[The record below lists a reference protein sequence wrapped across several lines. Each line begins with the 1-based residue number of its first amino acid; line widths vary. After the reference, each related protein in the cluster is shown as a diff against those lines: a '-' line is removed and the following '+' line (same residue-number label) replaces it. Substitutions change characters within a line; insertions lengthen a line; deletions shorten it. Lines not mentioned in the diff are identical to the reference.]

1 MRTLLVIPLD
11 RADEVPIARYNV
23 QAAHARRGAWLLLDL
38 RSATDLSEQQDELVD
53 EFRAT
58 AEGND
63 QEFAVLGAPA
73 AGGEGVRHYAD
84 LAEAMRGLAP
94 EDLLPYEVELVLPS
108 RLEDLPAVR
117 SFLAETASRLHPQA
131 ADFQLAMLVDEICQN
146 AIQNSPSNKSHYEV
160 LFRTDAERVRLEV
173 TNQAAES
180 FPPERI
186 MQRRLDSFDDSGD
199 YLGDRGRGLFLIAR
213 LADEMDIRAAGE
225 ERITVSVTKKVTA
238 AD

>member
-11 RADEVPIARYNV
+11 RADEVPIVRYAV

-38 RSATDLSEQQDELVD
+38 RRVPELGDQSDDLLE

-58 AEGND
+58 AEGNG
-63 QEFAVLGAPA
+63 QHFAVLGAA
-73 AGGEGVRHYAD
+73 EGHEGEVRGFQD

-94 EDLLPYEVELVLPS
+94 EAKLPYEVELVLPS
-108 RLEDLPAVR
+108 RIDDLPAVR
-117 SFLAETASRLHPQA
+117 TFLAETASGLHPGA
-131 ADFQLAMLVDEICQN
+131 GDFHLAMLLDEICQN

-160 LFRTDAERVRLEV
+160 LFRTDAEQVRLEV

-225 ERITVSVTKKVTA
+225 ERITVSVTKRVPA

>member
-1 MRTLLVIPLD
+1 MKTLLIIPLD

-23 QAAHARRGAWLLLDL
+23 QAAHARKGAWLLLDM
-38 RSATDLSEQQDELVD
+38 RRATDLDSEQDALIE

-58 AEGND
+58 AAGNS
-63 QEFAVLGAPA
+63 QEFAVLGAA
-73 AGGEGVRHYAD
+73 VAGGEGVRHFTD
-84 LAEAMRGLAP
+84 LTEAMRGLAP
-94 EDLLPYEVELVLPS
+94 EDQLPYAFELVLPS
-108 RLEDLPAVR
+108 RIDDLPAVR
-117 SFLAETASRLHPQA
+117 TFLAETAGRLHPHA

-160 LFRTDAERVRLEV
+160 LFRSDAERVRLEV

-186 MQRRLDSFDDSGD
+186 MQRRLDSFDDSGG

-225 ERITVSVTKKVTA
+225 ERITVSVTKRVAA